1 MNNFYQKGI
10 TAFELIIVFAIL
22 GIILTITIPQFAK
35 TREQQVVKAA
45 VQDVLS
51 SIDRARSDSLS
62 SLDSSEYGVH
72 FESDQIIIFKGMV
85 FSVGAG
91 DNIIVSITSPAT
103 ISNVTF
109 GGVSA
114 SSGNVYFNRLS
125 GAPSTTG
132 TVTISSPN
140 YSKIITILPTGVAS
154 VN

>member
-1 MNNFYQKGI
+1 
-10 TAFELIIVFAIL
+10 
-22 GIILTITIPQFAK
+22 
-35 TREQQVVKAA
+35 
-45 VQDVLS
+45 
-51 SIDRARSDSLS
+51 
-62 SLDSSEYGVH
+62 VH

-85 FSVGAG
+85 FSAGAG

-132 TVTISSPN
+132 TITISSPN